1 MTATSAEGLYAGW
14 TIYGHGPHRFLHGAL
29 RRQADRGAV
38 WECDH
43 DHGGY
48 LDARGCARREL
59 RRRAEDEEASSG
71 RRP

>member
-14 TIYGHGPHRFLHGAL
+14 TIYGHGAHRFLHGAL
-29 RRQADRGAV
+29 RRVSDKGVV

-48 LDARGCARREL
+48 LDARACGQREL
-59 RRRAEDEEASSG
+59 HRRIEDEASPQH
-71 RRP
+71 RP